1 MTSYNFYLS
10 GGQEKETA
18 SKKYVYIKERE
29 STRNIFKKE
38 KDFVIREDISEVT
51 FEERYERR
59 ETISHMYMKGR
70 RI

>member
-1 MTSYNFYLS
+1 M
-10 GGQEKETA
+10 GGRRKRLPP
-18 SKKYVYIKERE
+18 KKYVYIKERE